1 MRTKHLFATLVVAV
15 VAAASL
21 GVAVALNA
29 PEVADRT
36 TASTGGDAGP
46 GTGARASGDPAGRN
60 GGRPAGT
67 ASGQTAA
74 EGTGG
79 TGHHDQQRQLSQA
92 DLVAKIKPSV
102 VHLAGLSG
110 SGSGVVVDGDRG
122 LVLTNAHVTAGQQGM
137 RARVGDDPASETAVR
152 LVAAAPCDDLAVVEL
167 VSRPPNLRAIRLGDS
182 SRVRPGD
189 HVTVLGYPASFEEQT
204 ESILDQQV
212 VTNDGSVSAVNVV
225 AAPDPGLPRYM
236 STIQHQAPV
245 NHGNSGGPLVDD
257 EGRLVGIN
265 SLGNDDAQGQFYSI
279 SVNRVRQLLPDLLA
293 GRSQANLGWKL
304 YPRSEVDL
312 REIFANDP
320 DFAGQGGA
328 AFGQQMTEQLDQDG
342 VEGLYVWD
350 TEPGSSAEAGNLGDG
365 DLVTRIDGRL
375 VSTVQEVC
383 DLVLPKRPGETVR
396 VDGLYL
402 NSTADPAQVG
412 TSWETEVKVG

>member
-1 MRTKHLFATLVVAV
+1 
-15 VAAASL
+15 
-21 GVAVALNA
+21 
-29 PEVADRT
+29 
-36 TASTGGDAGP
+36 
-46 GTGARASGDPAGRN
+46 
-60 GGRPAGT
+60 
-67 ASGQTAA
+67 
-74 EGTGG
+74 
-79 TGHHDQQRQLSQA
+79 
-92 DLVAKIKPSV
+92 
-102 VHLAGLSG
+102 
-110 SGSGVVVDGDRG
+110 
-122 LVLTNAHVTAGQQGM
+122 
-137 RARVGDDPASETAVR
+137 
-152 LVAAAPCDDLAVVEL
+152 
-167 VSRPPNLRAIRLGDS
+167 
-182 SRVRPGD
+182 
-189 HVTVLGYPASFEEQT
+189 
-204 ESILDQQV
+204 
-212 VTNDGSVSAVNVV
+212 
-225 AAPDPGLPRYM
+225 M

-328 AFGQQMTEQLDQDG
+328 AFGQQMTEQLDQDR
-342 VEGLYVWD
+342 VEGLYVWY
-350 TEPGSSAEAGNLGDG
+350 TEPGSSAEAGNLGKG

>member
-29 PEVADRT
+29 PEVAGRT

-137 RARVGDDPASETAVR
+137 RAGSATTRPARPPSGS
-152 LVAAAPCDDLAVVEL
+152 
-167 VSRPPNLRAIRLGDS
+167 SRPRPATTWPWS
-182 SRVRPGD
+182 SWSAGRRTCGRSGLATRPG
-189 HVTVLGYPASFEEQT
+189 
-204 ESILDQQV
+204 
-212 VTNDGSVSAVNVV
+212 
-225 AAPDPGLPRYM
+225 
-236 STIQHQAPV
+236 
-245 NHGNSGGPLVDD
+245 SG
-257 EGRLVGIN
+257 R
-265 SLGNDDAQGQFYSI
+265 AT
-279 SVNRVRQLLPDLLA
+279 
-293 GRSQANLGWKL
+293 
-304 YPRSEVDL
+304 
-312 REIFANDP
+312 
-320 DFAGQGGA
+320 
-328 AFGQQMTEQLDQDG
+328 M
-342 VEGLYVWD
+342 
-350 TEPGSSAEAGNLGDG
+350 
-365 DLVTRIDGRL
+365 
-375 VSTVQEVC
+375 
-383 DLVLPKRPGETVR
+383 
-396 VDGLYL
+396 
-402 NSTADPAQVG
+402 
-412 TSWETEVKVG
+412 

>member
-29 PEVADRT
+29 PEVAGRT

-46 GTGARASGDPAGRN
+46 GTGARAGGDPAGRN

-236 STIQHQAPV
+236 
-245 NHGNSGGPLVDD
+245 
-257 EGRLVGIN
+257 RVG
-265 SLGNDDAQGQFYSI
+265 
-279 SVNRVRQLLPDLLA
+279 QLLPDLLA
-293 GRSQANLGWKL
+293 GRSQANLGWTL

-412 TSWETEVKVG
+412 TSWRQR

>member
-1 MRTKHLFATLVVAV
+1 
-15 VAAASL
+15 
-21 GVAVALNA
+21 
-29 PEVADRT
+29 
-36 TASTGGDAGP
+36 
-46 GTGARASGDPAGRN
+46 
-60 GGRPAGT
+60 
-67 ASGQTAA
+67 
-74 EGTGG
+74 
-79 TGHHDQQRQLSQA
+79 
-92 DLVAKIKPSV
+92 
-102 VHLAGLSG
+102 VHLAGSNG

-167 VSRPPNLRAIRLGDS
+167 VSRPPNLRAIRLGNS

-328 AFGQQMTEQLDQDG
+328 AFGQQMTEQLDQDR
-342 VEGLYVWD
+342 VEGLYVWY
-350 TEPGSSAEAGNLGDG
+350 TEPGSSAEAGNLGKG
-365 DLVTRIDGRL
+365 DLVTRIDGRP

>member
-79 TGHHDQQRQLSQA
+79 TGHHDQQRQLTGS
-92 DLVAKIKPSV
+92 
-102 VHLAGLSG
+102 SG

-328 AFGQQMTEQLDQDG
+328 AFGQQMTEQLDQDR

-350 TEPGSSAEAGNLGDG
+350 TEPGSSAEAGNLGNG

>member
-29 PEVADRT
+29 PEVGRRT
-36 TASTGGDAGP
+36 IAGTGGDAGP
-46 GTGARASGDPAGRN
+46 GTGARAGGDPAGRN

-67 ASGQTAA
+67 AGGRTPA
-74 EGTGG
+74 EG
-79 TGHHDQQRQLSQA
+79 TGHHDQQQRLSQA

-102 VHLAGLSG
+102 VHLAGSSG

-225 AAPDPGLPRYM
+225 AAPDPGLPRYL

-257 EGRLVGIN
+257 EGRLVGVN

-293 GRSQANLGWKL
+293 GRSQANLGWEL

-312 REIFANDP
+312 GEIFANDP

-328 AFGQQMTEQLDQDG
+328 AFGQQVAEQLDQDG
-342 VEGLYVWD
+342 VDGLYVWD
-350 TEPGSSAEAGNLGDG
+350 TEPGSSAEAGNLDDG
-365 DLVTRIDGRL
+365 DLVTRIDGQP
-375 VSTVQEVC
+375 VSTVQDVC
-383 DLVLPKRPGETVR
+383 DLVLAKRPGATVR

-402 NSTADPAQVG
+402 DSTADPAQVG
-412 TSWETEVKVG
+412 TSWETEVQVG